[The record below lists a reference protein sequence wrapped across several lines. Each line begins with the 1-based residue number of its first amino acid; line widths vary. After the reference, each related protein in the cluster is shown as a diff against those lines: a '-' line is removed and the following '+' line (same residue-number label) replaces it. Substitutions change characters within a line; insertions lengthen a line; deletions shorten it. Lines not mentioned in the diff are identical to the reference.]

1 MKDTTRQ
8 INEMAQ
14 RHPGRDS
21 YQLIADAVGVT
32 RNAVAG
38 ALFRMRHPPAGC
50 RAKGV
55 SHNKTGSGF
64 QPASYRP
71 ERTVAKRKRSP

>member
-8 INEMAQ
+8 IVEMAQ

-38 ALFRMRHPPAGC
+38 ALFRMRHPAAGC

-55 SHNKTGSGF
+55 SHNKTGTGF
-64 QPASYRP
+64 RPARYWP
-71 ERTVAKRKRSP
+71 ERTASRRKS